1 MDKRRPPLHYKILTD
16 SCCDIP
22 EEIQSWITRIP
33 LYVTL
38 GEKTLVDDG
47 SWEPSVLLDEIAKS
61 KAGPKSAC
69 PPPGVFT
76 EYYAG
81 PEQDVYLVTVSK
93 EISGTYNS
101 ALQGAKLY
109 QEENPGKN
117 IHVFNSKT
125 ACAGQVL
132 ICEKVKELAESGL
145 PFAEVVTQTE
155 AFIEKANTMFVL
167 EDLEILR
174 KSGRMSALQSVITG
188 KLKIKLVMGGT
199 PEGTIAKITQA
210 LSVTQALNKM
220 VAIISEKAKKASA
233 GKIPKLVISHCF
245 ARERAEYVKTK
256 VKATCDVAE
265 TIICKSGGIGTMYA
279 NKGGIV
285 VSFS

>member
-1 MDKRRPPLHYKILTD
+1 MNYKILTD

-22 EEIQSWITRIP
+22 EEIPNWITRIP

-38 GEKTLVDDG
+38 GEKTMIDDG
-47 SWEPSVLLDEIAKS
+47 TLEPAVLLEEIAKS
-61 KAGPKSAC
+61 KVGPKSAC
-69 PPPGVFT
+69 PPPGVFA

-81 PEQDVYLVTVSK
+81 AEQDVYLITVSK

-101 ALQGAKLY
+101 ALQGAMLY
-109 QEENPGKN
+109 QEEHPGKN

-132 ICEKVKELAESGL
+132 ICEKVKELAERGL
-145 PFAEVVTQTE
+145 PFAEVVAQTE
-155 AFIEKANTMFVL
+155 AFIEKASTMFVL

-174 KSGRMSALQSVITG
+174 KSGRMSALQAAITG

-199 PEGTIAKITQA
+199 PEGTIAKVTQA

-220 VAIISEKAKKASA
+220 VTIISDKAKKASA

-245 ARERAEYVKTK
+245 ARERAEYVKKK
-256 VKATCDVAE
+256 VKTTCEVAE

>member
-1 MDKRRPPLHYKILTD
+1 MSYKIITD

-22 EEIQSWITRIP
+22 EEETKHYTTRIP
-33 LYVTL
+33 LYVNI
-38 GEKTLVDDG
+38 GEKTLIDDG
-47 SWEPSVLLDEIAKS
+47 SWEPSVLLEEIAKS
-61 KAGPKSAC
+61 KVGPKSAC

-81 PEQDVYLVTVSK
+81 PEQDVYLITVSK

-109 QEENPGKN
+109 QEEHPEKN

-125 ACAGQVL
+125 ACSGQVL

-145 PFAEVVTQTE
+145 PFAEVVAQTE
-155 AFIEKANTMFVL
+155 AFIEKASTMFVL

-174 KSGRMSALQSVITG
+174 KSGRMSALQAVITG

-199 PEGTIAKITQA
+199 PEGTIAKVTQA

-220 VAIISEKAKKASA
+220 VTIISEKAKKASA

-245 ARERAEYVKTK
+245 AKERAEYVKEK

>member
-1 MDKRRPPLHYKILTD
+1 
-16 SCCDIP
+16 
-22 EEIQSWITRIP
+22 
-33 LYVTL
+33 
-38 GEKTLVDDG
+38 LVDDG

-81 PEQDVYLVTVSK
+81 SEKDVYLVTVSK

-220 VAIISEKAKKASA
+220 VTIISEKAKKASA